1 MIIWVEGWG
10 SGKVTKSESGSKERR
25 LRSLQ
30 NQLDLLGNSYR
41 ELQQCPFYR
50 SLISTPKPRR
60 SNTSKASFGR
70 TALSARIAVSSA
82 VVSMIWRAFA
92 ASRARRTRKALSATR
107 SDEHTSE
114 LQSLMR
120 ISYAV
125 FWFKSKI

>member
-10 SGKVTKSESGSKERR
+10 SGPVPNSESGSKERR

-30 NQLDLLGNSYR
+30 TQLDLLGNSYR

-50 SLISTPKPRR
+50 SLISTTKPRR
-60 SNTSKASFGR
+60 SNTSKASLGR
-70 TALSARIAVSSA
+70 TAL
-82 VVSMIWRAFA
+82 
-92 ASRARRTRKALSATR
+92 R
-107 SDEHTSE
+107 SEEHKSE

-125 FWFKSKI
+125 FCLKKKNTTDPSVNTKQ

>member
-30 NQLDLLGNSYR
+30 TQLDLLGNSYR

-50 SLISTPKPRR
+50 SLISTTKPRR

-70 TALSARIAVSSA
+70 TALSARIAV
-82 VVSMIWRAFA
+82 
-92 ASRARRTRKALSATR
+92 R
-107 SDEHTSE
+107 SEEHTSE
-114 LQSLMR
+114 LHSLMR

-125 FWFKSKI
+125 FCFNKKKKNECVHYNMT

>member
-50 SLISTPKPRR
+50 SLISTTKPRR

-82 VVSMIWRAFA
+82 VV
-92 ASRARRTRKALSATR
+92 R
-107 SDEHTSE
+107 SEEHTSE

-125 FWFKSKI
+125 FCLKKKNTSDTPHTNVSDIASLQLVVVLY